1 MDWAT
6 TLAKELKQ
14 RENPQMLG
22 AILGIVITPPP
33 ALKISILNGSVFITN
48 CYILQNIV
56 EGYTKIATIPE
67 QIATG
72 TAKGRNTRDC
82 TIRNCRSETTDFNGG

>member
-48 CYILQNIV
+48 CYIL
-56 EGYTKIATIPE
+56 
-67 QIATG
+67 
-72 TAKGRNTRDC
+72 TRSFA
-82 TIRNCRSETTDFNGG
+82 RSLSKVLS